1 MKKLC
6 ILLFILCLL
15 LSCAYASAETESRL
29 TPLSNKSM
37 TSLLNKNGY
46 NGWKLYQPDH
56 REEDISTSSKSFLKN
71 IDIYPVVAVK
81 DAETH
86 LIVLEKKKNDWQIM
100 LSGSKALSRDG
111 FSLCSF
117 SMDVSI
123 GDTLYFYFDF
133 ADAEDRTYTLNL
145 ELSRKFP
152 SYFSLLS
159 LPAEDTDSGYVH
171 RTIVMNY
178 DRDFDFE
185 LDLFGGAVRERIG
198 VEPWQSY
205 EFGIEDFSFADM
217 PLSIR
222 DLTKQAVVK
231 AAPNGAGL
239 YRYPTETVGPALVL
253 NEGDTADIVRLEYA
267 RENWMIVCVQ
277 DDVYFARSEMFE

>member
-231 AAPNGAGL
+231 AAPNVAGL
-239 YRYPTETVGPALVL
+239 YRYPTETAGPALVL

-267 RENWMIVCVQ
+267 RDNWMIVCVQ

>member
-15 LSCAYASAETESRL
+15 LSCTYASAETESRL

-205 EFGIEDFSFADM
+205 EFGVEDFSFADM

-239 YRYPTETVGPALVL
+239 YRYPTETAGPALVL

-267 RENWMIVCVQ
+267 RDNWMIVCVQ
-277 DDVYFARSEMFE
+277 DDIYFARSEMFE

>member
-205 EFGIEDFSFADM
+205 EFGVEDFSFADM

-267 RENWMIVCVQ
+267 RDHWMIVCVQ

>member
-239 YRYPTETVGPALVL
+239 YRYPTETAGPALVL

-267 RENWMIVCVQ
+267 RDNWMIVCVQ